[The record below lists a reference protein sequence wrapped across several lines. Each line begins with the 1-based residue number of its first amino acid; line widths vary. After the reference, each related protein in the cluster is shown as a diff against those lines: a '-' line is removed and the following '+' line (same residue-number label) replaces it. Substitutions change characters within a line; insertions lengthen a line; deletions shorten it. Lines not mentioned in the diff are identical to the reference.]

1 MVKRLGTILATITTV
16 VTMTACST
24 GGSGG
29 ETGAAKNN
37 VKEGGKTILT
47 LSTMKS
53 TPFYEMLEKKFEAKY
68 PDIDLQIQAYK
79 QAGEENKNEDRDEYR
94 KSINTALLSG
104 KGPDI
109 LELMEGLPSD
119 EYAEKGLILNMDDL
133 MKQDD
138 TLKQD
143 DMYINVIK
151 ALNTKGGTYAIP
163 SGYYLRAFIGNGE
176 ALKGADINE
185 KTWTWQ
191 DFIDMA
197 KKLTQG
203 KNGFVAMADYTPE
216 MLVQEMMIDS
226 YSLYV
231 DRASKKARFDS
242 PEFITMLKQ
251 VKKMYDDGVMTAESA
266 EFGKQL
272 FFSAVLREPADVIN
286 VPHMVLNKPLLLQ
299 KPHSGEQSGNM
310 RIIPT
315 TQFAIVAKTPAQKEA
330 WKLMSFLL
338 SEEGQ
343 SLPEREG
350 FSLFKSVNGQK
361 LDEIK
366 EKIQAGSYK
375 LPDGQ
380 SVKAEAEEFTR
391 FTQLLDITDHY
402 SILDVKVI
410 SIVGEESLA
419 YFSGQKSAEEVA
431 KLIQNRSTTFLNE

>member
-1 MVKRLGTILATITTV
+1 MVKRLRTILATIAA

-29 ETGAAKNN
+29 ETETKDK
-37 VKEGGKTILT
+37 VSEGGKTILT

-53 TPFYEMLEKKFEAKY
+53 TPFYEALEKKFEAKY

-79 QAGEENKNEDRDEYR
+79 KAGEENNIGDRDEYR

-109 LELMEGLPSD
+109 LELTEGLPSD
-119 EYAEKGLILNMDDL
+119 DYVEKGLILNMDAL
-133 MKQDD
+133 MKQDG

-143 DMYINVIK
+143 NMHMNVLK
-151 ALNTKGGTYAIP
+151 ALNPKGGTYAIP
-163 SGYYLRAFIGNGE
+163 SGFYLRAFIGNGE
-176 ALKGADINE
+176 ALKDAGINE

-191 DFIDMA
+191 DFVDIA
-197 KKLTQG
+197 KKVTQG
-203 KNGFVAMADYTPE
+203 KNGFVAMAEYTPD

-231 DRASKKARFDS
+231 DRAAKKARFDS
-242 PEFITMLKQ
+242 QEFIAMLKQ

-315 TQFAIVAKTPAQKEA
+315 TQLAIVVKTPAQKEA

-343 SLPEREG
+343 LLPEREG

-361 LDEIK
+361 FDEIK
-366 EKIQAGSYK
+366 EKIHAGSYK

-380 SVKAEAEEFTR
+380 TVKVEAEELTR
-391 FTQLLDITDHY
+391 FTQLLDITDQY
-402 SILDVKVI
+402 SILDLKVI

-431 KLIQNRSTTFLNE
+431 KLVQNRSTTLLNE